1 MASIKRTHGNQITV
15 NGRLTKSGF
24 KPPRPLYTHIL
35 ISPGKDKQSTRG
47 PWNFIQ
53 IEKLYSWR
61 ILYMHKLIVYRQR
74 GTMNQEIEN
83 PARLDDYRYRI
94 RKDFRTRIKT

>member
-1 MASIKRTHGNQITV
+1 MASITRTHGNQITV

-24 KPPRPLYTHIL
+24 KSPPPLYTHIL
-35 ISPGKDKQSTRG
+35 ISPGKDKPSTRG

-61 ILYMHKLIVYRQR
+61 THMYKLIVYRQR
-74 GTMNQEIEN
+74 GTTNQEIE
-83 PARLDDYRYRI
+83 
-94 RKDFRTRIKT
+94 K